1 MKDKYFFLTGIL
13 LLCIFL
19 AGILVGATI
28 AAKAQRDIDN
38 RKIEAMTEE
47 NLRVLERLENLQLVL
62 DHALSLRKPMKDIL
76 IARPGTG
83 D

>member
-1 MKDKYFFLTGIL
+1 LTNKTFVVVCFL

-28 AAKAQRDIDN
+28 GTKAQKEID
-38 RKIEAMTEE
+38 RVKIEAMTEQ
-47 NLRVLERLENLQLVL
+47 NLRVLERVENLQLAL
-62 DHALSLRKPMKDIL
+62 DHALGLRKPMKDIL
-76 IARPGTG
+76 IARPGEG